1 MTDLRLDG
9 PTTVLVLLGLTL
21 PEVSDSDL
29 AKIRAAATPG
39 STIKVVPNVREAVA
53 AAHDVEVILGFIPEA
68 LFQAAP
74 RLCWVHAIASGVD
87 MFLYPAMRDS
97 DVVLTGEKGLV
108 GGHLAD
114 SGFGLLLALTRQIAT
129 AIRLGPASWQAREAM
144 RRKEIELEG
153 LTMGIVGFGGTGR
166 AMARR
171 AVAFGMKVLALDE
184 WPVAPSDGVSEVWG
198 RDRLPELL
206 AASDVVAVCCP
217 LTTETRNLFDDA
229 AFTQMKRGAFLV
241 NVTRGEIIDGEA
253 LVRALQDGRCA
264 GAALDVAPLEPLPA
278 EHPLW
283 TLENVV
289 MTPHTAGA
297 SQLRAPRNLERFCEN
312 LRRVRVGEP
321 LLGVV
326 DKQLGY

>member
-9 PTTVLVLLGLTL
+9 PMNILVLLGLTL
-21 PEVSDSDL
+21 PEVSEGDL
-29 AKIRAAATPG
+29 AKMRAAAAPG
-39 STIKVVPNVREAVA
+39 STIRVVPNVRDAIA
-53 AAHDVEVILGFIPEA
+53 AAKEVEVILGFIPEA
-68 LFQAAP
+68 LFNAAP
-74 RLCWVHAIASGVD
+74 RLRWVHAIASGVD

-97 DVVLTGEKGLV
+97 HVVLTGEKGLV

-114 SGFGLLLALTRQIAT
+114 TGFGLLLALTRQIAT
-129 AIRLGPASWQAREAM
+129 SIRLGPATWDARETM

-153 LTMGIVGFGGTGR
+153 LTMGIIGFGGTGR

-171 AVAFGMKVLALDE
+171 AVAFGMHVLALDE
-184 WPVAPSDGVSEVWG
+184 WPVPPSDGVREVWK

-217 LTTETRNLFDDA
+217 LTPQTRNLFNDA

-241 NVTRGEIIDGEA
+241 NVTRGEIIDGDA
-253 LVRALQDGRCA
+253 LVRALQDGRCGGA
-264 GAALDVAPLEPLPA
+264 GLDVAPLEPLPA
-278 EHPLW
+278 DHPLW

-297 SQLRAPRNLERFCEN
+297 SQLRASRNLDRFCEN
-312 LRRVRVGEP
+312 LRRVRTGEP

>member
-9 PTTVLVLLGLTL
+9 PVTILVLLGLTL
-21 PEVSDSDL
+21 PEVSEGDL
-29 AKIRAAATPG
+29 EKIRAAAAPG
-39 STIKVVPNVREAVA
+39 STIRVAPQVRDAIALAGE
-53 AAHDVEVILGFIPEA
+53 VEIILGFIPES
-68 LFQAAP
+68 LFHAAP
-74 RLCWVHAIASGVD
+74 RLRWVHAIASGVD

-97 DVVLTGEKGLV
+97 CVVLTGEKGLV

-114 SGFGLLLALTRQIAT
+114 TGFGLLLALTRQIAT

-153 LTMGIVGFGGTGR
+153 LTLGIIGFGGTGR

-171 AVAFGMKVLALDE
+171 AVAFGMHVLALDE
-184 WPVAPSDGVSEVWG
+184 RPVPPSDGVREVWG
-198 RDRLPELL
+198 RDRFAELL

-217 LTTETRNLFDDA
+217 LTAETRRLFNDA
-229 AFTQMKRGAFLV
+229 AFTQMKRGALLV

-253 LVRALQDGRCA
+253 LVRALQDGRCG
-264 GAALDVAPLEPLPA
+264 GAALDVAPREPLPA
-278 EHPLW
+278 DHSLW
-283 TLENVV
+283 TFENVV

-297 SQLRAPRNLERFCEN
+297 SQLRASRNLDRFCEN

>member
-1 MTDLRLDG
+1 MTAVKLDE
-9 PTTVLVLLGLTL
+9 PLSILVLLGLTL
-21 PEVSDSDL
+21 PEVSEGDL
-29 AKIRAAATPG
+29 AKIQAAAPG
-39 STIKVVPNVREAVA
+39 STVKVAPRVGDAIA
-53 AAHDVEVILGFIPEA
+53 MADDVEVILGFLPEA

-74 RLCWVHAIASGVD
+74 RLRWVHAIASGVD

-114 SGFGLLLALTRQIAT
+114 TGFGLLLALTRQIAT
-129 AIRLGPASWQAREAM
+129 AIRLGSSSWQEREAM

-171 AVAFGMKVLALDE
+171 AVAFGMRVLALDE
-184 WPVAPSDGVSEVWG
+184 QPVPASDGVDAVWG
-198 RDRLPELL
+198 RERLAELL
-206 AASDVVAVCCP
+206 AASDVVAICCP
-217 LTTETRNLFDDA
+217 LTAETRQMFNAA
-229 AFTQMKRGAFLV
+229 AFADLKPGALLV

-253 LVRALQDGRCA
+253 LVQALQDGRCG
-264 GAALDVAPLEPLPA
+264 GAALDVAPVEPLPA
-278 EHPLW
+278 DHPLW
-283 TLENVV
+283 TFENVV

-297 SQLRAPRNLERFCEN
+297 SQLRATRNLDRFCEN
-312 LRRVRVGEP
+312 LRRVQRGEP

>member
-9 PTTVLVLLGLTL
+9 PMTILVLLGLTL
-21 PEVSDSDL
+21 PEVSEDDL
-29 AKIRAAATPG
+29 EKIRTAAGPG
-39 STIKVVPNVREAVA
+39 ATIKVASQVRDAIA
-53 AAHDVEVILGFIPEA
+53 MAGDVEIILGFIPEA

-74 RLCWVHAIASGVD
+74 RLRWVHAIASGVD

-97 DVVLTGEKGLV
+97 HVVLTGEKGLV

-114 SGFGLLLALTRQIAT
+114 TGFGLLLALTRQIAA
-129 AIRLGPASWQAREAM
+129 AIRFGPASWQSREAM
-144 RRKEIELEG
+144 RRKELELEG
-153 LTMGIVGFGGTGR
+153 LTMGIIGFGGTGR

-171 AVAFGMKVLALDE
+171 AVAFGMRVLALDE
-184 WPVAPSDGVSEVWG
+184 HPVPPSDGVRAVWS
-198 RDRLPELL
+198 RDRLAELL
-206 AASDVVAVCCP
+206 AASDVVAICCP
-217 LTTETRNLFDDA
+217 LTTTTRHLFNDA
-229 AFTQMKRGAFLV
+229 AFAQMKRGALLI

-253 LVRALQDGRCA
+253 LVRALRDGRCGGA
-264 GAALDVAPLEPLPA
+264 GLDVAPLEPLPA

-283 TLENVV
+283 TFENVV

-297 SQLRAPRNLERFCEN
+297 SQLRAARNLDRFCEN
-312 LRRVRVGEP
+312 LRRVRTGAP

>member
-1 MTDLRLDG
+1 MTALRLDR
-9 PTTVLVLLGLTL
+9 PTNILVLLGLTL
-21 PEVSDSDL
+21 PEVSESDME
-29 AKIRAAATPG
+29 KIRAAAAPG
-39 STIKVVPNVREAVA
+39 SIIKVAPHLRDAIAVA
-53 AAHDVEVILGFIPEA
+53 NEVEIILGFIPET

-74 RLCWVHAIASGVD
+74 HLQWVHAIASGVD

-97 DVVLTGEKGLV
+97 PVILTSEKGLV

-114 SGFGLLLALTRQIAT
+114 TGFGLLLALTRQIAT

-153 LTMGIVGFGGTGR
+153 LTMGIIGFGGTGR

-171 AVAFGMKVLALDE
+171 AVAFGMRVLALDE
-184 WPVAPSDGVSEVWG
+184 WPVPPSDGVNEVWG
-198 RDRLPELL
+198 RDRLTELL

-217 LTTETRNLFDDA
+217 LTAETRNLFNDA
-229 AFTQMKRGAFLV
+229 AFTTMKRGAFLV

-253 LVRALQDGRCA
+253 LVRALQDGRCG

-278 EHPLW
+278 DHPLW